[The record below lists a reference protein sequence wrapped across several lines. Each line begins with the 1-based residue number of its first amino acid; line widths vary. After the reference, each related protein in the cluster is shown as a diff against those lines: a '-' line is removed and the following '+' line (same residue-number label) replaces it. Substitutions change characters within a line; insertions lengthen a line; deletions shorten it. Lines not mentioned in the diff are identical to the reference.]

1 MYRNMKTK
9 WMVAAS
15 FMAALVMTTACGNA
29 NKQSKEETVTAT
41 VSAALSKGV
50 RTKCVRLDN

>member
-1 MYRNMKTK
+1 MKTK

-29 NKQSKEETVTAT
+29 NKQIRK
-41 VSAALSKGV
+41 K
-50 RTKCVRLDN
+50 R